1 MIDPTFRNI
10 KRLFILSFKNSYNDP
25 TRLPSDRYY
34 MSSLEDKDFNVLIEK
49 KSFFNEP
56 TKNSHMLMKNVW
68 KRQEMITIKRESY

>member
-10 KRLFILSFKNSYNDP
+10 KRLFVLPFKNSDNDP

-34 MSSLEDKDFNVLIEK
+34 MSSIEDKDFNVLIEK

-56 TKNSHMLMKNVW
+56 AKNSHMLFK
-68 KRQEMITIKRESY
+68 K